1 MNGLVWK
8 DATLLRN
15 GLIYVAVFGVVFS
28 MLFSESN
35 VMGIVCPML
44 FSSLVASSFAWDD
57 QCKWDMYA
65 VSAGIPRNRIV
76 MSKYMSSVVF
86 ITIGFAI
93 GLAVSLVMP
102 SLTGAGTDLESAA
115 VVSVT
120 GWVLS
125 AMVLSAIVV
134 SISILVNYWTGSS
147 VKAQY
152 VSIVVLMASIAF
164 LVSATII
171 ASDLLGGNM
180 LMVTGVL
187 LVIAVLMFAGTYK
200 ASCARFEKRDL

>member
-8 DATLLRN
+8 DTTLLRN

-65 VSAGIPRNRIV
+65 VSAGIPRSRIV
-76 MSKYMSSVVF
+76 MSKYVSSVVF

-93 GLAVSLVMP
+93 GLVVSLAMP
-102 SLTGAGTDLESAA
+102 SLTGAGTDPESAA

-120 GWVLS
+120 GW
-125 AMVLSAIVV
+125 VLSAIVV

-171 ASDLLGGNM
+171 ASDLVGGNM
-180 LMVTGVL
+180 LLVTGIL
-187 LVIAVLMFAGTYK
+187 LVVAALMFAGTYRL
-200 ASCARFEKRDL
+200 SCARFAKRDL

>member
-8 DATLLRN
+8 DSTLLRN

-28 MLFSESN
+28 MLFSDSN

-57 QCKWDMYA
+57 QCKWDVYA

-76 MSKYMSSVVF
+76 MSKYVSSVVF

-93 GLAVSLVMP
+93 GLAVSVAMP
-102 SLTGAGTDLESAA
+102 SITGAGTDLASAA

-120 GWVLS
+120 GW
-125 AMVLSAIVV
+125 VLSAIVV

-200 ASCARFEKRDL
+200 ASCVRFEKRDL

>member
-8 DATLLRN
+8 DTTLLRN

-93 GLAVSLVMP
+93 GLVVSLAMP
-102 SLTGAGTDLESAA
+102 SLTGAETDLESAA

-120 GWVLS
+120 GW
-125 AMVLSAIVV
+125 VLSAIVV

>member
-8 DATLLRN
+8 DTTLLRN

-28 MLFSESN
+28 LLFSESN

-57 QCKWDMYA
+57 QCKWDVYA
-65 VSAGIPRNRIV
+65 VSTGIPRNRIV
-76 MSKYMSSVVF
+76 LSKYLSSIVF

-93 GLAVSLVMP
+93 GLAVSVAMP
-102 SLTGAGTDLESAA
+102 YVTGADTDPASAA
-115 VVSVT
+115 IVSVT
-120 GWVLS
+120 GW
-125 AMVLSAIVV
+125 VLSAIVV

-171 ASDLLGGNM
+171 ASDLVGGNM
-180 LMVTGVL
+180 LLVTGIL
-187 LVIAVLMFAGTYK
+187 LVIAALMFAGTYRV
-200 ASCARFEKRDL
+200 SCARFSKRDL

>member
-57 QCKWDMYA
+57 QCKWDLYA

-102 SLTGAGTDLESAA
+102 SLTGAETDLESAA

-120 GWVLS
+120 GW
-125 AMVLSAIVV
+125 VLSAIVV

>member
-28 MLFSESN
+28 LLFSESN

-93 GLAVSLVMP
+93 GLVVSVAMP
-102 SLTGAGTDLESAA
+102 SVTGADTDPASAA
-115 VVSVT
+115 IVSVT
-120 GWVLS
+120 GW
-125 AMVLSAIVV
+125 VLSAIVV

-200 ASCARFEKRDL
+200 ASCVRFETRDL

>member
-28 MLFSESN
+28 LLFSESN

-57 QCKWDMYA
+57 QCKWDLYA

-76 MSKYMSSVVF
+76 LSKYMSSVVF

-93 GLAVSLVMP
+93 GLVVSVAMP
-102 SLTGAGTDLESAA
+102 SVTGADTDPASAA
-115 VVSVT
+115 IVSVT
-120 GWVLS
+120 GW
-125 AMVLSAIVV
+125 VLSAIVV

-171 ASDLLGGNM
+171 ASDLVGGNM
-180 LMVTGVL
+180 LLVTGIL
-187 LVIAVLMFAGTYK
+187 LVVAALMFAGTYRL
-200 ASCARFEKRDL
+200 SCARFAKRDL

>member
-8 DATLLRN
+8 DTTLLRN

-28 MLFSESN
+28 LLFSESN

-57 QCKWDMYA
+57 QCKWDVYA
-65 VSAGIPRNRIV
+65 VSAGIPRKRIV
-76 MSKYMSSVVF
+76 LSKYLSSIVF

-93 GLAVSLVMP
+93 GLAVSVAMP
-102 SLTGAGTDLESAA
+102 CVTGADTDPASAA
-115 VVSVT
+115 IVSVT
-120 GWVLS
+120 GW
-125 AMVLSAIVV
+125 VLSAIVV

-171 ASDLLGGNM
+171 ASDLVGGNM
-180 LMVTGVL
+180 LLVTGIL
-187 LVIAVLMFAGTYK
+187 LVIAALMFAGTYRL
-200 ASCARFEKRDL
+200 SCARFAKRDL

>member
-1 MNGLVWK
+1 M
-8 DATLLRN
+8 
-15 GLIYVAVFGVVFS
+15 
-28 MLFSESN
+28 
-35 VMGIVCPML
+35 
-44 FSSLVASSFAWDD
+44 
-57 QCKWDMYA
+57 
-65 VSAGIPRNRIV
+65 
-76 MSKYMSSVVF
+76 
-86 ITIGFAI
+86 
-93 GLAVSLVMP
+93 
-102 SLTGAGTDLESAA
+102 
-115 VVSVT
+115 
-120 GWVLS
+120 
-125 AMVLSAIVV
+125 LSAIVV

>member
-8 DATLLRN
+8 DTTLLRN

-93 GLAVSLVMP
+93 GLVVSLAMP
-102 SLTGAGTDLESAA
+102 SLTGATTDLESAA

-120 GWVLS
+120 GW
-125 AMVLSAIVV
+125 VLSAIVV

-152 VSIVVLMASIAF
+152 VSIVVLVASIAF

>member
-8 DATLLRN
+8 DTTLLRN

-76 MSKYMSSVVF
+76 MSKYVSSVVF

-93 GLAVSLVMP
+93 GLTVSLAMP

-120 GWVLS
+120 GW
-125 AMVLSAIVV
+125 VLSAIVV

-152 VSIVVLMASIAF
+152 VSIVVLMANIAF

>member
-8 DATLLRN
+8 DTTLLRN
-15 GLIYVAVFGVVFS
+15 GLIYVAGFGVVFS

-76 MSKYMSSVVF
+76 MSKYVSSVVF

-93 GLAVSLVMP
+93 GLTVSLAMP

-120 GWVLS
+120 GW
-125 AMVLSAIVV
+125 VLSAIVV

>member
-28 MLFSESN
+28 LLFSESN

-57 QCKWDMYA
+57 QCKWDLYA

-76 MSKYMSSVVF
+76 LSKYMSSVVF

-93 GLAVSLVMP
+93 GLVVSVAMP
-102 SLTGAGTDLESAA
+102 SVTGADTDPASAA
-115 VVSVT
+115 IVSVT
-120 GWVLS
+120 GW
-125 AMVLSAIVV
+125 VLSAIVV

-171 ASDLLGGNM
+171 ASDLVGGNM
-180 LMVTGVL
+180 LLVTGIL
-187 LVIAVLMFAGTYK
+187 LVIAALMFAGTYRL
-200 ASCARFEKRDL
+200 SCARFAKRDL

>member
-93 GLAVSLVMP
+93 GLAVSLAMP
-102 SLTGAGTDLESAA
+102 SLTGAGTDLES
-115 VVSVT
+115 
-120 GWVLS
+120 
-125 AMVLSAIVV
+125 VLSAIVV

>member
-125 AMVLSAIVV
+125 AIVV

>member
-8 DATLLRN
+8 DTTLLRN
-15 GLIYVAVFGVVFS
+15 GLIYVVVFGVVFS

-93 GLAVSLVMP
+93 GLVVSLAMP
-102 SLTGAGTDLESAA
+102 SLTGAETDLESAA

-120 GWVLS
+120 GW
-125 AMVLSAIVV
+125 VLSAIVV

>member
-15 GLIYVAVFGVVFS
+15 GLVYVAVFGVVFS
-28 MLFSESN
+28 LLFSESN

-57 QCKWDMYA
+57 QCKWDLYA

-76 MSKYMSSVVF
+76 LSKYMSSVVF

-93 GLAVSLVMP
+93 GLVVSVAMP
-102 SLTGAGTDLESAA
+102 SVTGADTDPASAA
-115 VVSVT
+115 IVSVT
-120 GWVLS
+120 GW
-125 AMVLSAIVV
+125 VLSAIVV

-171 ASDLLGGNM
+171 ASDLVGGNM
-180 LMVTGVL
+180 LLVTGIL
-187 LVIAVLMFAGTYK
+187 LVVAALMFAGTYRL
-200 ASCARFEKRDL
+200 SCARFAKRDL

>member
-8 DATLLRN
+8 DTTLLRN

-93 GLAVSLVMP
+93 GLVVSLAMP
-102 SLTGAGTDLESAA
+102 SLTGAGTDLTSVA

-120 GWVLS
+120 GW
-125 AMVLSAIVV
+125 VLSAIVV

-187 LVIAVLMFAGTYK
+187 APGSRRGTCEVGGCLC
-200 ASCARFEKRDL
+200 SPST

>member
-8 DATLLRN
+8 DTTLLRN

-76 MSKYMSSVVF
+76 MSKYVSSVVF

-93 GLAVSLVMP
+93 GLTVSLAMP
-102 SLTGAGTDLESAA
+102 SLIGAGTDLESAA

-120 GWVLS
+120 GW
-125 AMVLSAIVV
+125 VLSAIVV

>member
-28 MLFSESN
+28 LLFSESN

-57 QCKWDMYA
+57 QCKWDLYA

-76 MSKYMSSVVF
+76 LSKYMSSVVF

-93 GLAVSLVMP
+93 GLVVSVAMP
-102 SLTGAGTDLESAA
+102 SVTGADTDPASAA
-115 VVSVT
+115 IVSVT
-120 GWVLS
+120 GTGW
-125 AMVLSAIVV
+125 VLSAIVV

-171 ASDLLGGNM
+171 ASDLVGGNM
-180 LMVTGVL
+180 LLVTGIL
-187 LVIAVLMFAGTYK
+187 LVVAALMFAGTYRL
-200 ASCARFEKRDL
+200 SCARFAKRDL

>member
-28 MLFSESN
+28 LLFSESN

-57 QCKWDMYA
+57 QCKWDLYA

-76 MSKYMSSVVF
+76 LSKYMSSVVF

-93 GLAVSLVMP
+93 GL
-102 SLTGAGTDLESAA
+102 
-115 VVSVT
+115 VVSVAMPSVTGADTET
-120 GWVLS
+120 GW
-125 AMVLSAIVV
+125 VLSAIVV

-171 ASDLLGGNM
+171 ASDLVGGNM
-180 LMVTGVL
+180 LLVTGIL
-187 LVIAVLMFAGTYK
+187 LVIAALMFAGTYRL
-200 ASCARFEKRDL
+200 SCARFAKRDL

>member
-8 DATLLRN
+8 DTTLLRN

-76 MSKYMSSVVF
+76 MSKYVSSVVF

-93 GLAVSLVMP
+93 GLTVSLAMP

-120 GWVLS
+120 GW
-125 AMVLSAIVV
+125 VLSAIVV

-171 ASDLLGGNM
+171 ASDLLGDNM

>member
-65 VSAGIPRNRIV
+65 VSAGIPRSRIV
-76 MSKYMSSVVF
+76 MSKYVSSVVF

-93 GLAVSLVMP
+93 GLAVSLAMP

-120 GWVLS
+120 GW
-125 AMVLSAIVV
+125 VLSAIVV

>member
-28 MLFSESN
+28 LLFSESN

-76 MSKYMSSVVF
+76 LSKYMSSVVF

-93 GLAVSLVMP
+93 GLVVSVAMP
-102 SLTGAGTDLESAA
+102 SVTGADTDPASAA
-115 VVSVT
+115 IVSVT
-120 GWVLS
+120 GW
-125 AMVLSAIVV
+125 VLSAIVV

-171 ASDLLGGNM
+171 ASDLVGGNM
-180 LMVTGVL
+180 LLVTGIL
-187 LVIAVLMFAGTYK
+187 LVVAALMFAGTYRL
-200 ASCARFEKRDL
+200 SCARFAKRDL

>member
-28 MLFSESN
+28 LLFSESN

-57 QCKWDMYA
+57 QCKWDLYA

-76 MSKYMSSVVF
+76 LSKYMSSVVF

-93 GLAVSLVMP
+93 GLVVSVAMP
-102 SLTGAGTDLESAA
+102 SVTGADTDPASAA
-115 VVSVT
+115 IVSVT
-120 GWVLS
+120 GW
-125 AMVLSAIVV
+125 VLSAIVV

>member
-8 DATLLRN
+8 DTTLLRN

-93 GLAVSLVMP
+93 GLVVSLAMP

-115 VVSVT
+115 IVSVT
-120 GWVLS
+120 GW
-125 AMVLSAIVV
+125 VLSAIVV

>member
-93 GLAVSLVMP
+93 GLAVSLAMP

-120 GWVLS
+120 GW
-125 AMVLSAIVV
+125 VLSAIVV

-152 VSIVVLMASIAF
+152 VSIVVLTASIAF

>member
-28 MLFSESN
+28 LLFSESN

-57 QCKWDMYA
+57 QCKWDLYA

-76 MSKYMSSVVF
+76 LSKYMSSVVF

-93 GLAVSLVMP
+93 GLVVSVAMP
-102 SLTGAGTDLESAA
+102 TVTGADTDPASA
-115 VVSVT
+115 VIVSVT
-120 GWVLS
+120 GW
-125 AMVLSAIVV
+125 VLSAIVV

-171 ASDLLGGNM
+171 ASDLVGGNM
-180 LMVTGVL
+180 LLVTGIL
-187 LVIAVLMFAGTYK
+187 LVIAALMFAGTYRL
-200 ASCARFEKRDL
+200 SCARFAKRDL

>member
-28 MLFSESN
+28 LLFSESN

-57 QCKWDMYA
+57 QCKWDVYA
-65 VSAGIPRNRIV
+65 VSTGIPRSRIV
-76 MSKYMSSVVF
+76 LSKYMSSVVF

-93 GLAVSLVMP
+93 GLVVSVAMP
-102 SLTGAGTDLESAA
+102 SFTGAETDTAST
-115 VVSVT
+115 VIVSVT
-120 GWVLS
+120 GW
-125 AMVLSAIVV
+125 VLSAIVV

-171 ASDLLGGNM
+171 ASDLVGGNM
-180 LMVTGVL
+180 LLVTGIL
-187 LVIAVLMFAGTYK
+187 LVIAALMFAGTYRL
-200 ASCARFEKRDL
+200 SCARFAKRDL

>member
-8 DATLLRN
+8 DTTLLRN

-76 MSKYMSSVVF
+76 MSKYVSSVVF

-93 GLAVSLVMP
+93 GLTVSLAMP

-120 GWVLS
+120 GW
-125 AMVLSAIVV
+125 VLSAIVV

>member
-102 SLTGAGTDLESAA
+102 SLTGAETDLESAA

-120 GWVLS
+120 GW
-125 AMVLSAIVV
+125 VLSAIVV

>member
-93 GLAVSLVMP
+93 GLVVSLAMP
-102 SLTGAGTDLESAA
+102 SLTGAGTDLTSAA

-120 GWVLS
+120 GW
-125 AMVLSAIVV
+125 VLSAIVV